1 MNLKSTMIGTSR
13 ERRLLHLSLRNCSGP
28 NSGHY
33 CSGKKN
39 RDLFDLDAVL
49 TRLKLDHGKIVAC
62 FEHYLSLQELSIIK
76 SMDEQHMLEKLKKSL
91 SEDVQPL
98 LLTGI
103 IYTDNDA
110 IKAFNKVW
118 FRLIQLIDGE
128 SWKGTEEVIEKLQA
142 SHLSNLLFVEQNG
155 R

>member
-1 MNLKSTMIGTSR
+1 
-13 ERRLLHLSLRNCSGP
+13 
-28 NSGHY
+28 
-33 CSGKKN
+33 
-39 RDLFDLDAVL
+39 
-49 TRLKLDHGKIVAC
+49 
-62 FEHYLSLQELSIIK
+62 
-76 SMDEQHMLEKLKKSL
+76 MDEQHMLEKLKKSL